1 VVIPVYGVA
10 VPIAP
15 DKQEDNRRGAI
26 RMIEGFATAGY
37 FNIRCAKCK
46 RETLNEYLGYDPSM
60 PVIRTTCS
68 TCKTTHDYKVHTG
81 NWRGLPRKAEP
92 VS

>member
-1 VVIPVYGVA
+1 
-10 VPIAP
+10 
-15 DKQEDNRRGAI
+15 
-26 RMIEGFATAGY
+26 MIEGFTTADY

-60 PVIRTTCS
+60 PVLRATCS
-68 TCKTTHDYKVHTG
+68 TCKETHEYKLHTG

-92 VS
+92 SS

>member
-1 VVIPVYGVA
+1 
-10 VPIAP
+10 
-15 DKQEDNRRGAI
+15 
-26 RMIEGFATAGY
+26 MIEGFATAGY
-37 FNIRCAKCK
+37 FNIRCTKCK

-60 PVIRTTCS
+60 TVFRTTCS

>member
-1 VVIPVYGVA
+1 
-10 VPIAP
+10 
-15 DKQEDNRRGAI
+15 
-26 RMIEGFATAGY
+26 MIEGFATAGY

-60 PVIRTTCS
+60 PVFRTTCS

-92 VS
+92 AS

>member
-1 VVIPVYGVA
+1 
-10 VPIAP
+10 
-15 DKQEDNRRGAI
+15 
-26 RMIEGFATAGY
+26 MIEGFATAGY
-37 FNIRCAKCK
+37 FNIRCMKCK
-46 RETLNEYLGYDPSM
+46 RVTLNEYLGYDPSM

-68 TCKTTHDYKVHTG
+68 TCKMTHDYKVHTG